1 MGENELFTENLD
13 LQNLCHQTTTTA
25 ATTTTATK
33 NSYCNTR
40 YLTKDQVK
48 KYI

>member
-13 LQNLCHQTTTTA
+13 LQNLCHETTTTTTK
-25 ATTTTATK
+25 TTTTK